1 VSWYAGCDQ
10 SHEQVDPEALDR
22 SFFMRVC
29 PLLSHV
35 FISIISLRLMNG
47 VMLIGRSWR
56 REAPT

>member
-35 FISIISLRLMNG
+35 FISIISL
-47 VMLIGRSWR
+47 
-56 REAPT
+56 